1 MKFLKT
7 LDKDLLELS
16 VKYASRNFV
25 SKKNVMYT
33 SRVTS
38 LLHKVLQRAL
48 TGWVGKGKIG
58 AIFQQIAATAS
69 YAWRQKQQ
77 QQEESLG
84 YKNEKI

>member
-1 MKFLKT
+1 MFKSLCKSYTLLGFQNEYRSCRIRITAKSRQSLHIFMKFLKT

-48 TGWVGKGKIG
+48 TG
-58 AIFQQIAATAS
+58 
-69 YAWRQKQQ
+69 
-77 QQEESLG
+77 
-84 YKNEKI
+84 